1 MLWDDLQA
9 EKNFSGFYA
18 YRQSK
23 LANVL
28 FTLELAER
36 LRGNIN

>member
-28 FTLELAER
+28 FTFELADR
-36 LRGNIN
+36 LKGSIN

>member
-36 LRGNIN
+36 LKGSIN